1 VLDHELQR
9 ARASLRP
16 LPGDRRRAV
25 EDLAAAVA
33 DAVVEGVLDQ
43 ARREPAL
50 AAALASIYGHGL

>member
-1 VLDHELQR
+1 
-9 ARASLRP
+9 

-43 ARREPAL
+43 AQREPAL
-50 AAALASIYGHGL
+50 AAALVSIYGPGL